1 MLGDEPVSTAGSSA
15 GRWVIAL
22 LGVGLVAVLAA
33 VVWRSAIPSASGL
46 QGGDAAVPSALA
58 GVLFGDHVVTME
70 LTGVLLVIAAVG
82 ALTLTH
88 RQRIRPR
95 MTQRDQVD
103 ARMRAYAEEGAHP
116 GQKPMPGVYAAT
128 NAATAPALSADGDA
142 LVESVPRVLR
152 VRDQGLDLSEASPE
166 AGAAQR
172 AGTIASR
179 EDATV
184 GRSGMPAMPGA
195 PAPDVVQPVTAPS
208 PQEDAPGE
216 DRSETDPAPAERGN
230 GHSSKEEQK

>member
-1 MLGDEPVSTAGSSA
+1 GEPVSTAGSSA